1 MPFVLHAT
9 VLVSI
14 LALAVYFWS
23 GMRVAM
29 ARSKYGVEAPA
40 VEGPE
45 PFNRI
50 FRAQQ
55 NTMEQLVLFLPA
67 LWFCYILFHSIWPA
81 IFALLWPLGRVIYV
95 LSYSRSASARG
106 PGFLLSAI
114 AMLGLLIAALVGS
127 VLGFF

>member
-23 GMRVAM
+23 GIRVAR
-29 ARSKYGVEAPA
+29 ARNRYGVEAPA
-40 VEGPE
+40 VSGPDA
-45 PFNRI
+45 FNRV

-55 NTMEQLVLFLPA
+55 NTLEQLVLFLPA
-67 LWFCYILFHSIWPA
+67 LWFCYILFHSIWTA
-81 IFALLWPLGRVIYV
+81 IFGLLWPLGRVIYV
-95 LSYSRSASARG
+95 LSYSRNARSRG
-106 PGFLLSAI
+106 PGFGLSAI
-114 AMLGLLIAALVGS
+114 ATLGLLAAALVGA